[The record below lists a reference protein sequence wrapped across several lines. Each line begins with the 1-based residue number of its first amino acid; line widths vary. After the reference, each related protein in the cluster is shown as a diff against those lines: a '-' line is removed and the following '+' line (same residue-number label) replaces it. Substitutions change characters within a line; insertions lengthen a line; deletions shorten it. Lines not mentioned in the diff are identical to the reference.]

1 MAKCKIIKE
10 GHKVIQDGITFG
22 LGDTVDISPVDAF
35 GRKKNWL
42 EEIGKPKKETA
53 KANDK

>member
-10 GHKVIQDGITFG
+10 GHTVIHDGISSG
-22 LGDTVDISPVDAF
+22 LGATVNVSSVDAF
-35 GRKKNWL
+35 GRKKSWL
-42 EEIGKPKKETA
+42 EEIDKPKKETA